1 MQVTGAGGQPTPNLM
16 SRCLDCILQLRA
28 PPTVF
33 PSYPSKVQLLS
44 FLLLSAPSPPPPRPH
59 PMHYSKMLVDALRF
73 PLSAWGNRRRYWL
86 FRHRKCKNTISPIDS
101 SIQKTAT
108 IYVECFCLF
117 ACGVSRFSLISFGP
131 FVSVSLPPRR
141 PLSKTKG
148 ERFRAG
154 SGAFVK
160 FRVPPTLRPTY
171 KRLHFANC

>member
-1 MQVTGAGGQPTPNLM
+1 MRVTGAGGQPTPNLM

-33 PSYPSKVQLLS
+33 PSSSYPAKVQLLS
-44 FLLLSAPSPPPPRPH
+44 FLLLSAPSPPPVPTPCITPSCWTH
-59 PMHYSKMLVDALRF
+59 FVF
-73 PLSAWGNRRRYWL
+73 PYQHGAIVVGIGF

-117 ACGVSRFSLISFGP
+117 ARGVSRFSLISLGP
-131 FVSVSLPPRR
+131 FVSVSIPPRR

-160 FRVPPTLRPTY
+160 FRVRPSAPHTGVW
-171 KRLHFANC
+171 NSPIV